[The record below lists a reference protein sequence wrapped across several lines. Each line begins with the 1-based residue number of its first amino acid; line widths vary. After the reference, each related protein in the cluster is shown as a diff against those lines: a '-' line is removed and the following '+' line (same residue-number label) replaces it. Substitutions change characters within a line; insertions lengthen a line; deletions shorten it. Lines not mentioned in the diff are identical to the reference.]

1 MSEQTLRVVP
11 KNGHVY
17 DPVRKT
23 NLKQVEQDL
32 PRTPHWLSALRVG
45 DLIEVS
51 APEAPK
57 PKSAPKADAVAD
69 KKAPSDTSKK
79 PASKASS

>member
-1 MSEQTLRVVP
+1 MSEKTLRVVP

-17 DPVRKT
+17 DPVRKR
-23 NLKQVEQDL
+23 NLNQVEQDL
-32 PRTPHWLSALRVG
+32 PRTPYWLNALRVG

-51 APEAPK
+51 APEEPAPVQ
-57 PKSAPKADAVAD
+57 APKADTVAV